1 MKLANEYSFLS
12 LEYTADGSSSH
23 TVSILPS
30 LKNVFPDWA
39 ASTRVSPI
47 FGINGL
53 GTASTSASDFRGDWF
68 LTFLGPLH
76 PEKILECYEKKWKVW
91 LTLGIFNLLVLNKT
105 NDEKK
110 RLLKWARDANIECET
125 WTIKNGRVLRLE
137 VTNRKYKKSLSW
149 RRQVSKL
156 YNARLAPELTQ
167 AVKDYCPVIAT
178 ALARSEKL
186 PAGIFADLNDINQ
199 FIVDDLGNRDHES
212 EEGAPYPTL
221 GQLLTIHA
229 GLTRFTSQTFSGTA
243 RIYETECHLR
253 GHSLLGIGVASI
265 ALAHLTEFIQ
275 STIGAARLAERF
287 AALASVKTEI
297 PDLCE
302 LRIREDFW
310 RRDHLGEVKLADES
324 DISRVPL
331 LSFFSA
337 RDGFKS
343 TLTTISAPLSTISSC
358 NSLRWSLLTIT
369 HELSHVLIRSILA
382 ELYPDLESERA
393 IAASLELLEKGGK
406 GSNLLEEIKRLLLIT
421 IVQIDNVS
429 ASRIEPLEIDSETIV
444 ILLEQWYREVQEIL
458 VHVFDFLYFY
468 GGEIDKYVE
477 GIWVSWGTI
486 PNIKNRIREYV
497 VRTICTALVNHLERA
512 NAEEMAR
519 DQVLRCLKK
528 MRKDGTGGMYVKR
541 ALKYIADH
549 WDDEIL
555 PRVVARKDLVKIAR
569 AFLFSATIATA
580 VRRETTGLGGG
591 EPSEKEGYTLK
602 SGYLELKEI
611 SNPFHFLEMFTK
623 SKRPSAVE
631 SAWMLYVLAYCVN
644 YNAS

>member
-1 MKLANEYSFLS
+1 MKLANEYSFLNV
-12 LEYTADGSSSH
+12 EYCANGSPCHS
-23 TVSILPS
+23 VSILPT
-30 LKNVFPDWA
+30 LKNVLPTWA
-39 ASTRVSPI
+39 VSTRVSPI
-47 FGINGL
+47 FGIKGL
-53 GTASTSASDFRGDWF
+53 GTASSSTLELRGDWF
-68 LTFLGPLH
+68 LTFLGPIH
-76 PEKILECYEKKWKVW
+76 PERILECYQKKWKIW
-91 LTLGIFNLLVLNKT
+91 LTLGLFNLLVLNRD
-105 NDEKK
+105 NEEKRK
-110 RLLKWARDANIECET
+110 LLTWARDGNIECET
-125 WTIKNGRVLRLE
+125 WTIRNGEVLRVH
-137 VTNRKYKKSLSW
+137 VTNRKYKKSVSW
-149 RRQVSKL
+149 RREVSKL

-186 PAGIFADLNDINQ
+186 PEGLFSDLSDINQ
-199 FIVDDLGNRDHES
+199 FIMDDLGNHDQQS
-212 EEGAPYPTL
+212 EEGGPYPSL

-229 GLTRFTSQTFSGTA
+229 GLTRFTSQTFSGTS
-243 RIYETECHLR
+243 RIFETECHLR
-253 GHSLLGIGVASI
+253 GHSLLGIGVPSI

-275 STIGAARLAERF
+275 STLGAARLPERF
-287 AALASVKTEI
+287 AALGSVKTNV

-302 LRIREDFW
+302 LKIREDFW
-310 RRDHLGEVKLADES
+310 TRDHLGEVELSDEGETS
-324 DISRVPL
+324 QVPL
-331 LSFFSA
+331 LSYFSA

-382 ELYPDLESERA
+382 ELYPDLESERS
-393 IAASLELLEKGGK
+393 ISASLELLEKGTRGAT
-406 GSNLLEEIKRLLLIT
+406 LLEEIQRLLLIT

-429 ASRIEPLEIDSETIV
+429 ANRLEPLEIDSETIV

-497 VRTICTALVNHLERA
+497 VRTVCTALVNHLERA

-519 DQVLRCLKK
+519 DQVVRCLRRL
-528 MRKDGTGGMYVKR
+528 RKDGTGGAYVKR
-541 ALKYIADH
+541 ALKYVADH
-549 WDDEIL
+549 WEDEIL
-555 PRVVARKDLVKIAR
+555 PRVVARKDLVKIVR
-569 AFLFSATIATA
+569 AFLFSATIATS
-580 VRRETTGLGGG
+580 VRKETTGLGGG

-602 SGYLELKEI
+602 SGSLELKEI
-611 SNPFHFLEMFTK
+611 SNPFHFLELFTK

-631 SAWMLYVLAYCVN
+631 SAWMLYVLAFCVN
-644 YNAS
+644 YNDS